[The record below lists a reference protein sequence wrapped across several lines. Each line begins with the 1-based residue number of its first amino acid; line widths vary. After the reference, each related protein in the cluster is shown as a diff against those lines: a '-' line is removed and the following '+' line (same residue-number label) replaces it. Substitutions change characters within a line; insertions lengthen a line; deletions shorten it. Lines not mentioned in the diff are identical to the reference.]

1 MKKIVLSLAT
11 VLLFAMGSNAQK
23 QVGGGLGMLRLS
35 LGSGTDATNL
45 LGLHAFGK
53 YNVNDNVR
61 IGANLGY
68 YSKSEDGLSFF
79 SMPIS
84 GLVEYTKNSG
94 KLTPYGGIEVGLNSM
109 GFRYKG
115 ESESEGFLFFA
126 PVAGIEFELTK
137 QLNGLVNAKY
147 NYIMTE
153 GEATTGIGFNVGVAY
168 NL

>member
-11 VLLFAMGSNAQK
+11 VFLFAIGSNAQK
-23 QVGGGLGMLRLS
+23 QIGGGLGMMRFNNLIS
-35 LGSGTDATNL
+35 DNSTNM

-53 YNVNDNVR
+53 LNMNDNIR
-61 IGANLGY
+61 LGANLGY
-68 YSKSEDGLSFF
+68 YSKSEDGASIF

-84 GLVEYTKNSG
+84 GLVEYTHNAG
-94 KLTPYGGIEVGLNSM
+94 KVTPFGGLEVGLNSL
-109 GFRYKG
+109 GLRYKG
-115 ESESEGFLFFA
+115 ESESEGYLFLA
-126 PVAGIEFELTK
+126 PVVGLEFELTK

-153 GEATTGIGFNVGVAY
+153 IEATTAIGFNLGVAY